1 MKNVSMILRLLFAS
15 CLKRLEMLNKER
27 GNIMMAKVYFNRL
40 IVGTIT
46 FDAIP
51 EKYQN
56 KVREYGIEYVQK
68 GKLPVEEYEMLY
80 KEEYSDEAK

>member
-1 MKNVSMILRLLFAS
+1 MTWKLLYVNCLRNLQTLKN
-15 CLKRLEMLNKER
+15 KRRKK
-27 GNIMMAKVYFNRL
+27 MMAKVYFNRL

-51 EKYQN
+51 EKYES

-80 KEEYSDEAK
+80 KEEYPEEIES

>member
-1 MKNVSMILRLLFAS
+1 MILRLLFAS
-15 CLKRLEMLNKER
+15 YLKHWEMLNR
-27 GNIMMAKVYFNRL
+27 GRRNIMMAKVYFNRL

-51 EKYQN
+51 EKYQD
-56 KVREYGIEYVQK
+56 KVREYGREYVKK

-80 KEEYSDEAK
+80 KEEYTVDE

>member
-1 MKNVSMILRLLFAS
+1 
-15 CLKRLEMLNKER
+15 
-27 GNIMMAKVYFNRL
+27 MAKVYFNRL

-68 GKLPVEEYEMLY
+68 GKLPVKEYEMLY